1 MNNKS
6 DTENP
11 NIEKNGLSGQPG
23 YRTREDRS
31 GLDPI
36 DSSLEISH
44 QEGAF
49 LRNLFTLKL
58 RSQDPFHMVVM
69 ALFGVFFLVFSSVF
83 LYATIIDWESGNAV
97 WIMLLCILVP
107 FFLISIFL
115 IINLVLSIITKRNV
129 MSGQID
135 QSKDN
140 WTNTD
145 VG

>member
-1 MNNKS
+1 MNYES
-6 DTENP
+6 GIENTK
-11 NIEKNGLSGQPG
+11 NEKNGLSGQPG
-23 YRTREDRS
+23 YRTRENRS

-44 QEGAF
+44 QEGTF
-49 LRNLFTLKL
+49 LRNLLTLKL
-58 RSQDPFHMVVM
+58 RSHDPFHLVVM

-83 LYATIIDWESGNAV
+83 LYATIVDWESGNAA

-115 IINLVLSIITKRNV
+115 IINLVLSIISKRSV

-135 QSKDN
+135 QSTDN
-140 WTNTD
+140 RTNTD